1 MPFDAIFMTALAGEL
16 REKLVGGKV
25 DKLYQPARDEAVL
38 HMRAGR
44 DNVRL
49 LLSASPAHPRAQLT
63 KVPRENPETPPMFC
77 MLLRKHFTGA
87 RLLELAQPSM
97 ERLLD
102 FRFETLDELGD
113 RVERRLVLECI
124 GRKSNLIMLDGA
136 GRITDCMRRADG
148 DLSVKRPVM
157 PGLYY
162 QLPEPTGR
170 LDPAAMA
177 PPELEAHILASAP
190 EGDGQDKWLLDS
202 FNGLSPLIAREL
214 VFQGGGTREGL
225 VERFRLLM
233 ERVRAGDYTPTVLI
247 RDGKPIDFTF
257 MPVLQYGPKVEL
269 KRYPAFSALLDDF
282 YEQKEAQERVKQR
295 GQDFIRSVTQAR
307 NRTAKK
313 IANQE
318 GDLAKT
324 AGREQLRQ
332 FGDIITT
339 NFHQMSRGQTVLRAQ
354 NYYDSE
360 AKDVDIPLDPLLTPQ
375 QNAAKY
381 YKDYKKAQKAE
392 EMLAIQLEKNRVE
405 LDYLDSVLQMIT
417 LSEGDR
423 DLQEIRQELMDN
435 GYLKQHKKKMT
446 AKGRVKVV
454 HAKPMEFRS
463 SAGLT
468 ILVGKNNS
476 QNDRLTLKDA
486 DKRDLWLHAQ
496 KLHGSHVIL
505 KTGGA
510 EPDQRSL
517 TEAATLA
524 AWFSQGRES
533 GQVPVDFTPV
543 KVVKKPAGAKPGYV
557 IYNTCRTVYV
567 TPSEELVRSLRGG
580 KKEGGGARHD

>member
-16 REKLVGGKV
+16 RQALTGGKV

-49 LLSASPAHPRAQLT
+49 LLSASPPPPRPAHPRAQLT
-63 KVPRENPETPPMFC
+63 RVPRENPETPPMFC
-77 MLLRKHFTGA
+77 MLLRKHFAGA
-87 RLLELAQPSM
+87 RLLELSQPSM

-136 GRITDCMRRADG
+136 GRITDCMRRAEV
-148 DLSVKRPVM
+148 DLSAKRPVM
-157 PGLYY
+157 PGLFYAP
-162 QLPEPTGR
+162 PEPTGR

-177 PPELEAHILASAP
+177 PEELRSFVLANAP
-190 EGDGQDKWLLDS
+190 QGDGQDKWLLDT
-202 FNGLSPLIAREL
+202 FNGLSPLTAREL
-214 VFQGGGTREGL
+214 VFQGEGTREGL
-225 VERFRLLM
+225 ADRLAQLM
-233 ERVRAGDYTPTVLI
+233 ERVKAGDFTPTVLL
-247 RDGKPIDFTF
+247 REGRPFDFTF
-257 MPVLQYGPKVEL
+257 QPILQYGPAVEL
-269 KRYPAFSALLDDF
+269 KRYPTFSALLDDF

-318 GDLAKT
+318 ADLART
-324 AGREQLRQ
+324 AGREKLRRY
-332 FGDIITT
+332 GDIITT
-339 NFHQMSRGQTVLRAQ
+339 NFYAMSRGQSVLRAQ
-354 NYYDSE
+354 DYYDPACPE
-360 AKDVDIPLDPLLTPQ
+360 VDIPLDPLLTPQ
-375 QNAAKY
+375 QNAARY

-392 EMLAIQLEKNRVE
+392 EMLTLQIEKNRGE

-435 GYLKQHKKKMT
+435 GYLKQHRRKMT
-446 AKGRVKVV
+446 AKGKQKIV
-454 HAKPMEFRS
+454 HAKPLEFRS
-463 SAGLT
+463 SGGLT

-476 QNDRLTLKDA
+476 QNDRLTHREA

-505 KTGGA
+505 KTGGLP
-510 EPDQRSL
+510 PDERSL
-517 TEAATLA
+517 TEAAMLA
-524 AWFSQGRES
+524 AWFSQGRDS
-533 GQVPVDFTPV
+533 GQVPVDYTPV
-543 KVVKKPAGAKPGYV
+543 KAVKKPAGAKPGYV
-557 IYNTCRTVYV
+557 IYHTYQTLYV
-567 TPSEELVRSLRGG
+567 TPDEETVRTLRGR
-580 KKEGGGARHD
+580 KKN

>member
-1 MPFDAIFMTALAGEL
+1 
-16 REKLVGGKV
+16 
-25 DKLYQPARDEAVL
+25 
-38 HMRAGR
+38 
-44 DNVRL
+44 
-49 LLSASPAHPRAQLT
+49 
-63 KVPRENPETPPMFC
+63 

-87 RLLELAQPSM
+87 RLLELTQPSM

-148 DLSVKRPVM
+148 DLSAKRPVM

-162 QLPEPTGR
+162 APPEPTGR
-170 LDPAAMA
+170 LDPAAMT
-177 PPELEAHILASAP
+177 PEELRGLVLQNAP
-190 EGDGQDKWLLDS
+190 EGDGQDKWLLDC

-214 VFQGGGTREGL
+214 AFQGEWTREGL
-225 VERFRLLM
+225 AERLCRLM
-233 ERVRAGDYTPTVLI
+233 DRVRSGDYAPTVLL
-247 RDGKPIDFTF
+247 RDGRPMDFTF
-257 MPVLQYGPKVEL
+257 MPVLQYGPGVEL
-269 KRYPAFSALLDDF
+269 KRYPTFSQLLDDF

-318 GDLAKT
+318 GDLART
-324 AGREQLRQ
+324 ADRERLRQ

-339 NFHQMSRGQTVLRAQ
+339 NFHQMSKGRSVLRAQ
-354 NYYDSE
+354 NYYDPE
-360 AKDVDIPLDPLLTPQ
+360 CREVDIPLDPLLTPQ

-392 EMLAIQLEKNRVE
+392 EMLTLQLEKNRAE

-435 GYLKQHKKKMT
+435 GYLKQHKKKLT
-446 AKGRVKVV
+446 AKGRVKIV
-454 HAKPMEFRS
+454 HAKPMEFKS

-510 EPDQRSL
+510 EPDEASL
-517 TEAATLA
+517 TEAAMLA

-533 GQVPVDFTPV
+533 GQVPVDYTPV

-557 IYNTCRTVYV
+557 IYNTYRTLYV
-567 TPSEELVRSLRGG
+567 TPGEELVRSLRGG
-580 KKEGGGARHD
+580 KKSGGGSGT

>member
-16 REKLVGGKV
+16 REKLTGGKV

-63 KVPRENPETPPMFC
+63 RVPRENPETPPMFC
-77 MLLRKHFTGA
+77 MLLRKHFAGA
-87 RLLELAQPSM
+87 RLLELSQPSM

-136 GRITDCMRRADG
+136 GRITDCMRRAEV
-148 DLSVKRPVM
+148 DLSAKRPVM
-157 PGLYY
+157 PGLFYAP
-162 QLPEPTGR
+162 PEPTGR

-177 PPELEAHILASAP
+177 PEELRSFVLANAP
-190 EGDGQDKWLLDS
+190 EGDGQDKWLLDT
-202 FNGLSPLIAREL
+202 FNGLSPLTAREL
-214 VFQGGGTREGL
+214 VFQGEGTREGL
-225 VERFRLLM
+225 ADRLAQLM
-233 ERVRAGDYTPTVLI
+233 ERVKAGDFTPTVLL
-247 RDGKPIDFTF
+247 REGRPFDFTF
-257 MPVLQYGPKVEL
+257 QPILQYGPAVEL
-269 KRYPAFSALLDDF
+269 KRYPTFSALLDDF

-318 GDLAKT
+318 ADLART
-324 AGREQLRQ
+324 AGREKLRRY
-332 FGDIITT
+332 GDIITT
-339 NFHQMSRGQTVLRAQ
+339 NFYAMSRGQSVLRAQ
-354 NYYDSE
+354 DYYDPACPE
-360 AKDVDIPLDPLLTPQ
+360 VDIPLDPLLTPQ
-375 QNAAKY
+375 QNAARY

-392 EMLAIQLEKNRVE
+392 EMLTLQIEKNRGE

-435 GYLKQHKKKMT
+435 GYLKQHRRKMT
-446 AKGRVKVV
+446 AKGKQKIV
-454 HAKPMEFRS
+454 HAKPLEFRS
-463 SAGLT
+463 SGGLT

-476 QNDRLTLKDA
+476 QNDRLTHREA

-505 KTGGA
+505 KTGGLP
-510 EPDQRSL
+510 PDERSL
-517 TEAATLA
+517 TEAAMLA
-524 AWFSQGRES
+524 AWFSQGRDS
-533 GQVPVDFTPV
+533 GQVPVDYTPV
-543 KVVKKPAGAKPGYV
+543 KAVKKPAGAKPGYV
-557 IYNTCRTVYV
+557 IYHTYQTLYV
-567 TPSEELVRSLRGG
+567 TPDEETVRTLRGR
-580 KKEGGGARHD
+580 KKN

>member
-16 REKLVGGKV
+16 REKLTGGKV

-63 KVPRENPETPPMFC
+63 RVPRENPETPPMFC

-87 RLLELAQPSM
+87 RLLALTQPSM

-102 FRFETLDELGD
+102 FRFEALDELGD

-136 GRITDCMRRADG
+136 GRVTDCMRRADG

-162 QLPEPTGR
+162 TPPEPTGR
-170 LDPAAMA
+170 LDPSAMGADELRAFVLEGA
-177 PPELEAHILASAP
+177 PQ
-190 EGDGQDKWLLDS
+190 GDGQDKWLLDT

-214 VFQGGGTREGL
+214 AFQGGGSREGL
-225 VERFRLLM
+225 AERFAQLM
-233 ERVRAGDYTPTVLI
+233 GRVRDGDFIPTVLL
-247 RDGKPIDFTF
+247 RDGKPMDFTF
-257 MPVLQYGPKVEL
+257 MPVLQYGPQVEL
-269 KRYPAFSALLDDF
+269 KRYPTFSALLDDF

-318 GDLAKT
+318 GDLARST
-324 AGREQLRQ
+324 DRERLRRY
-332 FGDIITT
+332 GDIITT
-339 NFHQMSRGQTVLRAQ
+339 NFYQMNRGQSLLRAQ
-354 NYYDSE
+354 NYYDP
-360 AKDVDIPLDPLLTPQ
+360 AGKDVDIPLDPLLTPQ

-392 EMLAIQLEKNRVE
+392 EMLTIQLEKNRRE

-435 GYLKQHKKKMT
+435 GYLKQHKRRMT
-446 AKGRVKVV
+446 AKGRVKIV
-454 HAKPMEFRS
+454 HAKPMEFKS

-468 ILVGKNNS
+468 ILVGKNNN

-505 KTGGA
+505 KTCGA
-510 EPDQRSL
+510 EPDKQSL
-517 TEAATLA
+517 TEAAMLA
-524 AWFSQGRES
+524 AWFSQGRDS
-533 GQVPVDFTPV
+533 GQVPVDYTPV
-543 KVVKKPAGAKPGYV
+543 KAVKKPAGAKPGYV
-557 IYNTCRTVYV
+557 IYNTYRTVYV
-567 TPSEELVRSLRGG
+567 TPSEDLVRLLRGG
-580 KKEGGGARHD
+580 TKS

>member
-1 MPFDAIFMTALAGEL
+1 MTALAGEL
-16 REKLVGGKV
+16 RDALVGGKV

-38 HMRAGR
+38 HMRAGKE
-44 DNVRL
+44 NVRL

-87 RLLELAQPSM
+87 RLLELSQPSM

-102 FRFETLDELGD
+102 FRFEALDELGD

-148 DLSVKRPVM
+148 DLSAKRPVM
-157 PGLYY
+157 PGLFYAP
-162 QLPEPTGR
+162 PEPTGR
-170 LDPAAMA
+170 LDPSAMPA
-177 PPELEAHILASAP
+177 EELRSFVLANAP
-190 EGDGQDKWLLDS
+190 EGDGQDKWLLDT

-214 VFQGGGTREGL
+214 AFQGEGAREGL
-225 VERFRLLM
+225 AQRLEQLM
-233 ERVRAGDYTPTVLI
+233 DRVRAGDFTPTVLV

-257 MPVLQYGPKVEL
+257 QAVLQYGPSVEL
-269 KRYPAFSALLDDF
+269 KRYPTFSALLDDF
-282 YEQKEAQERVKQR
+282 YEQKEAQERVRQR

-318 GDLAKT
+318 ADLART
-324 AGREQLRQ
+324 ADRDKLRRY
-332 FGDIITT
+332 GDILTT
-339 NFHQMSRGQTVLRAQ
+339 NFYQMAKGQSVLRAQ
-354 NYYDSE
+354 DYYDPDCPE
-360 AKDVDIPLDPLLTPQ
+360 IDIPLDPLLTPQ

-381 YKDYKKAQKAE
+381 YKEYKKAQKAE
-392 EMLAIQLEKNRVE
+392 EMLTLQLEKNRAE

-435 GYLKQHKKKMT
+435 GYLKQHKRKMT
-446 AKGRVKVV
+446 AKGRQKLVRS
-454 HAKPMEFRS
+454 KPMEFTS

-505 KTGGA
+505 KTVGA
-510 EPDQRSL
+510 QPDEQSL
-517 TEAATLA
+517 TEAAMLA

-533 GQVPVDFTPV
+533 GQVPVDYTPV

-557 IYNTCRTVYV
+557 IYNTYQTLYV
-567 TPSEELVRSLRGG
+567 TPSEELVRTLRGR
-580 KKEGGGARHD
+580 KQK

>member
-16 REKLVGGKV
+16 RQALTGGKV

-63 KVPRENPETPPMFC
+63 RVPRENPETPPMFC
-77 MLLRKHFTGA
+77 MLLRKHFAGA
-87 RLLELAQPSM
+87 RLLELSQPSM

-136 GRITDCMRRADG
+136 GRITDCMRRAEV
-148 DLSVKRPVM
+148 DLSAKRPVM
-157 PGLYY
+157 PGLFYAP
-162 QLPEPTGR
+162 PEPTGR

-177 PPELEAHILASAP
+177 PEELRSFVLANAP
-190 EGDGQDKWLLDS
+190 EGDGQDKWLLDT
-202 FNGLSPLIAREL
+202 FNGLSPLTAREL
-214 VFQGGGTREGL
+214 VFQGEGTREGL
-225 VERFRLLM
+225 ADRLAQLM
-233 ERVRAGDYTPTVLI
+233 ERVKAGDFTPTVLL
-247 RDGKPIDFTF
+247 REGRPFDFTF
-257 MPVLQYGPKVEL
+257 QPILQYGPAVEL
-269 KRYPAFSALLDDF
+269 KRYPTFSALLDDF

-318 GDLAKT
+318 ADLART
-324 AGREQLRQ
+324 ADREKLRRY
-332 FGDIITT
+332 GDIITT
-339 NFHQMSRGQTVLRAQ
+339 NFYAMSRGQSVLRAQ
-354 NYYDSE
+354 DYYDPACPE
-360 AKDVDIPLDPLLTPQ
+360 VDIPLDPLLTPQ
-375 QNAAKY
+375 QNAARY

-392 EMLAIQLEKNRVE
+392 EMLTLQIEKNRGE

-435 GYLKQHKKKMT
+435 GYLKQHRRKMT
-446 AKGRVKVV
+446 AKGKQKIV
-454 HAKPMEFRS
+454 HAKPLEFRS
-463 SAGLT
+463 SGGLT

-476 QNDRLTLKDA
+476 QNDRLTHREA

-505 KTGGA
+505 KTGGLP
-510 EPDQRSL
+510 PDERSL
-517 TEAATLA
+517 TEAAMLA
-524 AWFSQGRES
+524 AWFSQGRDS
-533 GQVPVDFTPV
+533 GQVPVDYTPV
-543 KVVKKPAGAKPGYV
+543 KAVKKPAGAKPGYV
-557 IYNTCRTVYV
+557 IYHTYQTLYV
-567 TPSEELVRSLRGG
+567 TPDEETVRTLRGR
-580 KKEGGGARHD
+580 KKN

>member
-1 MPFDAIFMTALAGEL
+1 MTALAGEL
-16 REKLVGGKV
+16 RETLVGGKV

-87 RLLELAQPSM
+87 RLLELTQPSM

-102 FRFETLDELGD
+102 FRFEALDELGD

-148 DLSVKRPVM
+148 DLSAKRPVM
-157 PGLYY
+157 PGLFYAP
-162 QLPEPTGR
+162 PEPTGR
-170 LDPAAMA
+170 LDPSAMPA
-177 PPELEAHILASAP
+177 EELRSLVLANAP
-190 EGDGQDKWLLDS
+190 EGDGQDKWLLDT

-214 VFQGGGTREGL
+214 AFQGEGTREGL
-225 VERFRLLM
+225 AQRLEQLM
-233 ERVRAGDYTPTVLI
+233 GRVRAGDFTPTVLV

-257 MPVLQYGPKVEL
+257 QAVLQYGPSVEL
-269 KRYPAFSALLDDF
+269 KRYPTFSALLDDF
-282 YEQKEAQERVKQR
+282 YEQKEAQERVRQR

-318 GDLAKT
+318 GDLART
-324 AGREQLRQ
+324 ADRDKLRRY
-332 FGDIITT
+332 GDILTT
-339 NFHQMSRGQTVLRAQ
+339 NFYQMSKGQSVLRAQ
-354 NYYDSE
+354 DYYDPDCPE
-360 AKDVDIPLDPLLTPQ
+360 IDIPLDPLLTPQ

-381 YKDYKKAQKAE
+381 YKEYKKAQKAE
-392 EMLAIQLEKNRVE
+392 EMLTLQLEKNRAE

-435 GYLKQHKKKMT
+435 GYLKQHKRKMT
-446 AKGRVKVV
+446 AKGRQKLVRS
-454 HAKPMEFRS
+454 KPMEFTS
-463 SAGLT
+463 SGGLT

-505 KTGGA
+505 KTVGA
-510 EPDQRSL
+510 QPDEQSL
-517 TEAATLA
+517 TEAAMLA

-533 GQVPVDFTPV
+533 GQVPVDYTPV

-557 IYNTCRTVYV
+557 IYNTCQTLYV
-567 TPSEELVRSLRGG
+567 TPSEELVRTLRGR
-580 KKEGGGARHD
+580 KQK